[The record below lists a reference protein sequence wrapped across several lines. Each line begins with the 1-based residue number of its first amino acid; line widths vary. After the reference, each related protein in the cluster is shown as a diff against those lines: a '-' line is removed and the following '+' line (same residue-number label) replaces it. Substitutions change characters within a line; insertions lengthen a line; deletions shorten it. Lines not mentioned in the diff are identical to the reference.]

1 VTNQKYIILDR
12 DGVINVDLFDY
23 VTKPADF
30 KFEDGSLE
38 ALSILSENNFNI
50 VVATNQACISLG
62 IASRDQIDNV
72 NSHMKQKVREHGSDI
87 IHIEVCPHKP
97 EDNCE
102 CRKPKTGL
110 LLQAEKVLDINLKG
124 SYFIGD
130 KFSDVQCALAHECKP
145 LLVKTGYGEI
155 TLKIMILLKLKF
167 LKIYCQQQNLSANDF
182 ICKIFSLLCGFRN
195 FFSRHIFNLPSLY
208 FY

>member
-1 VTNQKYIILDR
+1 MSDQKYIILDR

-30 KFEDGSLE
+30 KFEEGSLE
-38 ALSILSENNFNI
+38 ALSLLSDNNYKI
-50 VVATNQACISLG
+50 IVATNQACIRLG
-62 IASRDQIDNV
+62 IATKEQIDNV
-72 NSHMKQKVREHGSDI
+72 HSHMKQKVSECGSEI
-87 IHIEVCPHKP
+87 LHIEVCPHRP
-97 EDNCE
+97 EDDCE

-110 LLQAEKVLDINLKG
+110 LLQAEESLGIDLKG

-155 TLKIMILLKLKF
+155 TLKNHDTSQAKVFENL
-167 LKIYCQQQNLSANDF
+167 LSATKF
-182 ICKIFSLLCGFRN
+182 IC
-195 FFSRHIFNLPSLY
+195 
-208 FY
+208 

>member
-1 VTNQKYIILDR
+1 MSDQKYIILDR

-23 VTKPADF
+23 VTKPVDF

-38 ALSILSENNFNI
+38 ALSILTDNNFKI
-50 VVATNQACISLG
+50 IVATNQACISLG
-62 IASRDQIDNV
+62 IASKDQIVNV

-87 IHIEVCPHKP
+87 IHVEVCPHRP

-110 LLQAEKVLDINLKG
+110 LLQAEKALGINLKG
-124 SYFIGD
+124 SYFVGD

-145 LLVKTGYGEI
+145 FLVKTGYGEI
-155 TLKIMILLKLKF
+155 TLKNHDTSQAQVFENL
-167 LKIYCQQQNLSANDF
+167 LSATKF
-182 ICKIFSLLCGFRN
+182 ICQ
-195 FFSRHIFNLPSLY
+195 
-208 FY
+208 